1 MVTTKLGIC
10 VGVLMSLC
18 SGSFAMSVPDDA
30 PSGPTT
36 KLVVVVLPLPSAGA
50 SAAVTDLPPE
60 VAALLAENWSVV
72 QTTSLGTASDG
83 THATVLL
90 TLTQGRSRF
99 QGPMPITRMPMLP
112 GMTIPGMGGGGGG
125 GGDND
130 ANPGADTPAAPAV
143 KQTLTLHWRDGG
155 TSSVVIGDA
164 VGVRSRAHVTTKD
177 EHGAPAA
184 DYDATAFNDRQGNLI
199 IDGRGAAM
207 TKSEPGYSPDS
218 MRIHADGRIDIE
230 DDNGTHDDARL
241 DNGLTA
247 TPGQPSAPVA
257 PRSPSTPK
265 GERQL

>member
-18 SGSFAMSVPDDA
+18 AGSFAMSVPDDA
-30 PSGPTT
+30 VQAPTT
-36 KLVVVVLPLPSAGA
+36 KLVVVVVPLPSGGA
-50 SAAVTDLPPE
+50 TAALTDLPPE
-60 VAALLAENWSVV
+60 VAALLAENWTVA

-90 TLTQGRSRF
+90 TLTQAHNRF
-99 QGPMPITRMPMLP
+99 QGPMSINRMPMLP
-112 GMTIPGMGGGGGG
+112 GMTLPGMTGPGMGGGG
-125 GGDND
+125 D

-143 KQTLTLHWRDGG
+143 KQTLTLHWQEGG

-184 DYDATAFNDRQGNLI
+184 EYDATAFNDRQGNLV
-199 IDGRGAAM
+199 IDGRGASMA
-207 TKSEPGYSPDS
+207 KSEPGYSPDS
-218 MRIHADGRIDIE
+218 MLIHPDGRIDIE
-230 DDNGTHDDARL
+230 DDNGTHDAAHL
-241 DNGLTA
+241 DNGMTA
-247 TPGQPSAPVA
+247 TPGQPGAPAVPPA
-257 PRSPSTPK
+257 PSTPK